1 MPLFLCALKALGIP
15 FSFNLI
21 SDITG
26 SNQHMEIFKVSDHT
40 GRQQFLDTARII
52 YKDDPIW
59 ACPLDSMVAGVF
71 DPDKNNF
78 FAQGEA
84 ARWVLKENGKLCGR
98 IAAFYR
104 RDKAFKYEVPT
115 GGMGFFE
122 CINNQQAADLLF
134 GEAKNWLLEKGMKA
148 ADAPINF
155 GENDSFWGL
164 QLEGFE
170 DPSFGMNYNPVY
182 YKELFESAG
191 FVKDYDQ
198 ITNILDAHKPFP
210 ERFTKIARWVSKKP
224 GYRLEP
230 LDMKKFK
237 AYAAD
242 FKEIYNDAWK
252 DFENFTPLGDETI
265 QKTFL
270 ELKPIMDPNLIW
282 FAYINDEPVSFLL
295 VIPDANTWFK
305 PLKGK
310 LDLMGKLRFLYYR
323 HTRKANR
330 MRAIVMGTKSA
341 YQKHGLESA
350 LFVSIKD
357 YVLPLKQYDEME
369 LSWVG
374 DFNTKMME
382 LHQAMEP
389 VKGKLHRTYRID
401 F

>member
-1 MPLFLCALKALGIP
+1 
-15 FSFNLI
+15 
-21 SDITG
+21 
-26 SNQHMEIFKVSDHT
+26 MEIVQVNT
-40 GRQQFLDTARII
+40 RQTRQQFLDTARII
-52 YKDDPIW
+52 YQEDPAW
-59 ACPLDSMVAGVF
+59 VCPLDPMVEAVF
-71 DPDKNNF
+71 DPEKNNF
-78 FAQGEA
+78 FSQGEA
-84 ARWVLKENGKLCGR
+84 FRWILIEKGKPAGR

-104 RDKAFKYEVPT
+104 RDKAAQYAVPT

-122 CINNQQAADLLF
+122 CINDQTAAELLF
-134 GEAKNWLLEKGMKA
+134 DAAKAWLTLHGMKA

-182 YKELFESAG
+182 YKALFEGAG

-210 ERFTKIARWVSKKP
+210 ERFTKIARWVKQKP
-224 GYRLEP
+224 GYRFEQ
-230 LDMKKFK
+230 LDMKRYKE
-237 AYAAD
+237 YAAD
-242 FKEIYNDAWK
+242 FKEIYNDAWIN
-252 DFENFTPLGDETI
+252 FENFTPLTDATI
-265 QKTFL
+265 QKTFQ
-270 ELKPIMDPNLIW
+270 ELKPIMDPGLIW
-282 FAYINDEPVSFLL
+282 FAYVNDEPASFLL
-295 VIPDANTWFK
+295 VIPDANIWFK

-310 LDLMGKLRFLYYR
+310 MDLIGKLRFLYYR

-330 MRAIVMGTKSA
+330 MRAIVMGTKTA
-341 YQKHGLESA
+341 FQKHGLESA
-350 LFVSIKD
+350 LFISIKD

>member
-1 MPLFLCALKALGIP
+1 MQIIQVNTAG
-15 FSFNLI
+15 
-21 SDITG
+21 T
-26 SNQHMEIFKVSDHT
+26 
-40 GRQQFLDTARII
+40 RQQFIDTPRLI
-52 YKDDPIW
+52 YKDDKQW
-59 ACPLDSMVAGVF
+59 ASPLDSMVEAVF
-71 DPDKNNF
+71 EPEKNHF
-78 FAQGEA
+78 FKLGEA
-84 ARWVLKENGKLCGR
+84 IRFILISNGKPIGR

-104 RDKAFKYEVPT
+104 GDKAFKYEIPT
-115 GGMGFFE
+115 GGIGFFE
-122 CINNQQAADLLF
+122 CINDQIAADLLF
-134 GEAKNWLLEKGMKA
+134 SAAKEWLKTKGMKA

-170 DPSFGMNYNPVY
+170 DPSFGMNYNPRY
-182 YKELFESAG
+182 YKELFERAG

-210 ERFTKIARWVSKKP
+210 ERFTKISRWVIQKP
-224 GYRLEP
+224 GYRFEQ
-230 LDMKKFK
+230 LDMKRYKGF
-237 AYAAD
+237 AAD

-252 DFENFTPLGDETI
+252 DFENFTPLSDETI
-265 QKTFL
+265 QKTFQ

-295 VIPDANTWFK
+295 VIPDANIWFK

-310 LDLMGKLRFLYYR
+310 MNLISKLRFLYYR

-330 MRAIVMGTKSA
+330 MRAIVMGTKTA
-341 YQKHGLESA
+341 FQKHGLESA
-350 LFVSIKD
+350 LFTMIKD

-374 DFNTKMME
+374 DFNKKMME
-382 LHQAMEP
+382 LHKAMEP

>member
-1 MPLFLCALKALGIP
+1 MQIIQVNTAG
-15 FSFNLI
+15 
-21 SDITG
+21 T
-26 SNQHMEIFKVSDHT
+26 
-40 GRQQFLDTARII
+40 RQQFIDTPRLI
-52 YKDDPIW
+52 YKDDKQW
-59 ACPLDSMVAGVF
+59 ASPLDSLVEAVF
-71 DPDKNNF
+71 EPEKNHF
-78 FAQGEA
+78 FKLGEA
-84 ARWVLKENGKLCGR
+84 IRFVLISNGKPIGR

-104 RDKAFKYEVPT
+104 GDKAFKYEIPT
-115 GGMGFFE
+115 GGIGFFE
-122 CINNQQAADLLF
+122 CINDQIAADLLF
-134 GEAKNWLLEKGMKA
+134 SVAKKWLKSKGMKA

-170 DPSFGMNYNPVY
+170 DPSFGMNYNPRY
-182 YKELFESAG
+182 YKDLFEKAG

-210 ERFTKIARWVSKKP
+210 ERFTKIARWVMQKP
-224 GYRLEP
+224 GYRFEQ
-230 LDMKKFK
+230 LDMKRYKGF
-237 AYAAD
+237 AAD

-252 DFENFTPLGDETI
+252 DFENFTPVGDETI
-265 QKTFL
+265 QKTFQ

-295 VIPDANTWFK
+295 VIPDANIWFK
-305 PLKGK
+305 PLKGRMN
-310 LDLMGKLRFLYYR
+310 LISKLRFLYYR

-330 MRAIVMGTKSA
+330 MRAIVMGTKTA
-341 YQKHGLESA
+341 FQKHGLESA
-350 LFVSIKD
+350 LFTRIKD

-374 DFNTKMME
+374 DFNKKMME
-382 LHQAMEP
+382 LHKAMEP